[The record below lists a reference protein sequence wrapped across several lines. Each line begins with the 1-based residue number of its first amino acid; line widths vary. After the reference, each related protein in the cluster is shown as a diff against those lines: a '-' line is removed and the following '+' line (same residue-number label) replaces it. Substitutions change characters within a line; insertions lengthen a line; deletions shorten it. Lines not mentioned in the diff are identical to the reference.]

1 MLISKSYVL
10 DSELHLI
17 MLSQL
22 VFLYNKTEF
31 YLYALAFMQSNRSSL
46 QVSCRVHGLRVLLF
60 LVHCVVYMFKYTTAS
75 VINVQ
80 DQIE

>member
-31 YLYALAFMQSNRSSL
+31 YLYALALMQSIRPSNHRF
-46 QVSCRVHGLRVLLF
+46 HTKNAW
-60 LVHCVVYMFKYTTAS
+60 YMA
-75 VINVQ
+75 
-80 DQIE
+80 